1 MVRRCF
7 SAEDIVL
14 IYAGQL
20 MADELP
26 LRDYHV
32 PPVRRRHPSPFHTR
46 QRARSLARVTRSHTE
61 AIRSHAQGCKTMIAI
76 DKRKLIAGRP
86 DADSAYWN

>member
-1 MVRRCF
+1 MVRRCH

-32 PPVRRRHPSPFHTR
+32 PPVRRPSPFLLANARNRHAFTR
-46 QRARSLARVTRSHTE
+46 WHTE
-61 AIRSHAQGCKTMIAI
+61 AVWLHAQGCKTMIAI